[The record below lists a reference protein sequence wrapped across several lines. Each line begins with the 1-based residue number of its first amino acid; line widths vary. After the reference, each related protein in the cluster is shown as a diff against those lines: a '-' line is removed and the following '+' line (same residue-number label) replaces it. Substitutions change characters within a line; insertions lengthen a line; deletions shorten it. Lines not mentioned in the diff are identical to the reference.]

1 LGPVA
6 VKVPRVRDRSGSG
19 IKLHSRLLPPYLR
32 RTRSLE
38 ELLPWL
44 YFKGVSTGDF
54 QKALAALLGEQAQK
68 ALDTFL
74 DTYRDKYPQAAQC
87 LEKDRE
93 QLLTSHDFSA
103 MH

>member
-1 LGPVA
+1 MARASSSIPGCYPLSTAHQEPGGTAALA
-6 VKVPRVRDRSGSG
+6 VF
-19 IKLHSRLLPPYLR
+19 
-32 RTRSLE
+32 E
-38 ELLPWL
+38 
-44 YFKGVSTGDF
+44 GVSTSDF
-54 QKALAALLGEQAQK
+54 QEAVAALLGEQAQK

-103 MH
+103 VH